1 MKKRLP
7 KVQLAFLSACQT
19 SVGDESLS
27 EEAVHLAAGM
37 LAVGYRGVIATMWSF
52 QDKYGP
58 VVAKYFYIRL
68 TLERGVE

>member
-19 SVGDESLS
+19 SVGDKSLS

-52 QDKYGP
+52 
-58 VVAKYFYIRL
+58 
-68 TLERGVE
+68 